1 MFSLHIIDVVS
12 TLPCGE
18 IPIHYKRRNKLL
30 KRDHESWFEPDSHHG
45 KCINSHV
52 PTWLLFDNES
62 KIDRVEKGAHMY
74 ETKR

>member
-30 KRDHESWFEPDSHHG
+30 KRDHESWFEPDSHPPAL
-45 KCINSHV
+45 CHV
-52 PTWLLFDNES
+52 VRFPSITS
-62 KIDRVEKGAHMY
+62 G
-74 ETKR
+74 ETSF